1 MLSSRGL
8 QLHMNGPPL
17 LQEGLEEEEEEN
29 EEEEEEEE
37 EEGQGEE
44 KEEEGE
50 KELPSLLSSSSRFP
64 TPVAPTTS
72 LLQP

>member
-37 EEGQGEE
+37 GQGEE
-44 KEEEGE
+44 KEEEEE